1 MTYPSQYYERW
12 AGEFWDVLLALEADA
27 KRMEVECDTLA
38 FVAALFVVTNARTYT
53 PEVKVT
59 LP

>member
-12 AGEFWDVLLALEADA
+12 AGEFWEVLLALEGENDGVEI
-27 KRMEVECDTLA
+27 KRDTLA
-38 FVAALFVVTNARTYT
+38 LVAALFVVTNARTYT
-53 PEVKVT
+53 PEVRVT